1 MFHIITSMAYVIVYL
16 RRISPG
22 ETRVPGSP
30 FGQRLRVLSSHP
42 ESLCII
48 RGRIIFGTTPKRN
61 RESRSRTQN
70 ILRLA
75 LNSILIFVQSMI
87 EWISSFATAPHRL
100 LIFLLIGVSKN
111 MKTMTAAFWAITN
124 GLTIIRSDLCRHR
137 IFYS

>member
-22 ETRVPGSP
+22 ETRVPG
-30 FGQRLRVLSSHP
+30 QCLRVLSSHP

-70 ILRLA
+70 VLRLA

-87 EWISSFATAPHRL
+87 E
-100 LIFLLIGVSKN
+100 
-111 MKTMTAAFWAITN
+111 
-124 GLTIIRSDLCRHR
+124 
-137 IFYS
+137 